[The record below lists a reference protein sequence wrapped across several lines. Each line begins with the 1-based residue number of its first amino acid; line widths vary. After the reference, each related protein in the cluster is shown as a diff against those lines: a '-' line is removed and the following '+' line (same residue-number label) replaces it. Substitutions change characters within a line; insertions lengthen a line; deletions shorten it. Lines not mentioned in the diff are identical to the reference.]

1 MIFPMMHS
9 LSPGAFRLHW
19 WNVHCRELGAIP
31 RTSVRRCFRAAISLV
46 RNIFNGST
54 RVAVNDF
61 HSIRKAHASIWII
74 IVCVVR
80 TKFFM
85 EKGFEWGKSILENL
99 WCGLLANFS
108 LHLLV
113 HLVSPPDVSLPV
125 RAMASFDSHC
135 TTCVRYSR
143 TIYFSF
149 SSFSFCWHSHTEAV
163 RLILRCDLSY
173 LALPFRLWL
182 LCGMSYLGLP

>member
-1 MIFPMMHS
+1 MIFPIVHP
-9 LSPGAFRLHW
+9 LSPVAFRLHW
-19 WNVHCRELGAIP
+19 WNVQCRELGAIP
-31 RTSVRRCFRAAISLV
+31 CTSVRRCFRAGISLV

-113 HLVSPPDVSLPV
+113 HLVSRQVCLFPFGRWSLLTVTVPLV
-125 RAMASFDSHC
+125 WDTRGRSTSPFHPSPFVD
-135 TTCVRYSR
+135 
-143 TIYFSF
+143 I
-149 SSFSFCWHSHTEAV
+149 
-163 RLILRCDLSY
+163 LI
-173 LALPFRLWL
+173 P
-182 LCGMSYLGLP
+182 